1 MLKKCHKTKIPAT
14 RRGGLRLAC
23 VRAASVK
30 IMYAAQPTPEL
41 IKGLSDKTIRV
52 VACGHNHT
60 LALDDAAAAYTWG
73 DCLT

>member
-1 MLKKCHKTKIPAT
+1 MVWGVLSEAA
-14 RRGGLRLAC
+14 G

-41 IKGLSDKTIRV
+41 IKGLADKTIRL

-73 DCLT
+73 ASVLVPSHCA